1 MRAIV
6 ALRLLEA
13 IKAQDSPPE
22 VFEDEDPTV
31 TMPRRLGL
39 SNVVERQIRTYRHF
53 VRRGTRLT
61 DGEVRDLFRLVIRR
75 PDGSEIFR
83 RLGEALGGEGS
94 PGRWGRRLP
103 RGVAMALARRRT
115 AQVLRR
121 LFGRKMGGFGRGPFC
136 LEGTALLFIQ
146 ADPGGEACELV
157 SGLCEATVRRY
168 AGGDLRVVH
177 SLCQA
182 RGDSLCRWELWMDR
196 AVARRGRSGRVAE
209 AETRPVSGGS

>member
-1 MRAIV
+1 M

-61 DGEVRDLFRLVIRR
+61 DDEVRDLFRLVNRR
-75 PDGSEIFR
+75 PDGGEIFR
-83 RLGEALGGEGS
+83 RLGQALGSDGS

-103 RGVAMALARRRT
+103 RSLAMALARRRT
-115 AQVLRR
+115 ARVLNR
-121 LFGRKMGGFGRGPFC
+121 LFGRRMGGFGRGPFS

-157 SGLCEATVRRY
+157 SGLCEAVVARV
-168 AGGDLRVVH
+168 AGGAPRVVH

-182 RGDSLCRWELWMDR
+182 RGDSLCRWEVWTEGVG
-196 AVARRGRSGRVAE
+196 AGRDGSRHVAE
-209 AETRPVSGGS
+209 AETRSVGGGS